1 MKFRWAGEVSQPTD
15 YDRAADIRDSIAPLS
30 VGEGEGIVITE
41 DYATVW
47 LPSAEG
53 GIFLRLTGSNE
64 EVFPLMPLIEAS
76 MWSEP
81 HFEYQVDQPN
91 FVLFDPAFDYDTHL
105 EYLEISTK
113 PGRYKVSTFKQEI
126 EGIRMLIYR
135 LRAL

>member
-1 MKFRWAGEVSQPTD
+1 
-15 YDRAADIRDSIAPLS
+15 
-30 VGEGEGIVITE
+30 
-41 DYATVW
+41 
-47 LPSAEG
+47 
-53 GIFLRLTGSNE
+53 
-64 EVFPLMPLIEAS
+64 MPLIEAS

-113 PGRYKVSTFKQEI
+113 PGRYKVSTLKQEI
-126 EGIRMLIYR
+126 EGIRMLIHR